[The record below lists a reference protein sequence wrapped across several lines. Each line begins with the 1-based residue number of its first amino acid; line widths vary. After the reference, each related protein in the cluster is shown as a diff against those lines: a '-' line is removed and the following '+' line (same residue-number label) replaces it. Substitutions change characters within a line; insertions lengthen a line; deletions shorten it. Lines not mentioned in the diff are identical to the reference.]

1 MSDRHIV
8 AAVLRAAIP
17 LASSTLEHLRIA
29 KKTQK
34 KYPAADLKSQL
45 RLDTVRSDILN
56 TPLII
61 SADPSIEDER

>member
-29 KKTQK
+29 KKIQK